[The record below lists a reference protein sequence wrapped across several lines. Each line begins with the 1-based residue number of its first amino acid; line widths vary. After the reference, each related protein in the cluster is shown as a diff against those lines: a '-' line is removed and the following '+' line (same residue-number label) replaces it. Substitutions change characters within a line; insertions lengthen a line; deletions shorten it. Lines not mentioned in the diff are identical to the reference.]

1 MLISRESI
9 SWVIGGPQGSGV
21 DSASHIFLKSIAMS
35 GMNVF
40 GRREYHSNIKG
51 EHSYFSVRFSEQIVR
66 SHVDEVDILATF
78 DAETI
83 VRHSPFIVD
92 GGILIYDPDVIT
104 KKIEEIHTLDKS
116 SESRLRKILNEKKK
130 DYDFRGLLDELRE
143 RNVILIEL
151 PYLQL
156 IKEFS
161 EQLKDNSLSK
171 LARITNVMSLAAS
184 LAVLKFDTTLMRQA
198 INETFVNKPK
208 ISEINIDAAVFTYEY
223 INKNFKNIP
232 ESYSNFLKRENG
244 NREHLIIAQGNQTS
258 PLGKIVAGCRFQT
271 YYPITPATDDSE
283 YLESNQILKQKDD
296 KNGSVVVIQ
305 TEDEISAITMAIG
318 AALTGVRAC
327 TTTSGPGFS
336 LMAEALGWAGI
347 NEVPLIVSL
356 YQRAGPS
363 TGLPT
368 RQEQGD
374 LLFAIHAGHGEFPK
388 IVYASGDIEESFY
401 DTIRVFNYAEIFQT
415 PVIHLL
421 DKYIANSIVTCS
433 PFAYKTIRIQR
444 GKLADKSEDQKKD
457 KSETFK
463 RFKLTND
470 PMSARAPLGMEG
482 KIFWNTGDEH
492 DELGHITEDPVT
504 RILMMEKRLSKLEYI
519 HKVIPVDEQIAIE
532 FENDTKSNTKKLVV
546 IMSWGSTKGAILD
559 SLERLTSDRQDIQFL
574 FIQLK
579 LLNPF
584 PGKRLQEIIENKI
597 NQVKKNSKTFSE
609 KDIVHVIVEMNFL
622 SQLDMLIRQST
633 AIKSEFKILKYNG
646 RPMSHT
652 EIYDSLI
659 NILNNNSQ
667 ERVILSNGV

>member
-1 MLISRESI
+1 
-9 SWVIGGPQGSGV
+9 
-21 DSASHIFLKSIAMS
+21 
-35 GMNVF
+35 
-40 GRREYHSNIKG
+40 
-51 EHSYFSVRFSEQIVR
+51 
-66 SHVDEVDILATF
+66 
-78 DAETI
+78 
-83 VRHSPFIVD
+83 
-92 GGILIYDPDVIT
+92 
-104 KKIEEIHTLDKS
+104 
-116 SESRLRKILNEKKK
+116 
-130 DYDFRGLLDELRE
+130 
-143 RNVILIEL
+143 
-151 PYLQL
+151 
-156 IKEFS
+156 
-161 EQLKDNSLSK
+161 
-171 LARITNVMSLAAS
+171 
-184 LAVLKFDTTLMRQA
+184 
-198 INETFVNKPK
+198 
-208 ISEINIDAAVFTYEY
+208 
-223 INKNFKNIP
+223 
-232 ESYSNFLKRENG
+232 
-244 NREHLIIAQGNQTS
+244 
-258 PLGKIVAGCRFQT
+258 
-271 YYPITPATDDSE
+271 
-283 YLESNQILKQKDD
+283 
-296 KNGSVVVIQ
+296 
-305 TEDEISAITMAIG
+305 
-318 AALTGVRAC
+318 
-327 TTTSGPGFS
+327 
-336 LMAEALGWAGI
+336 
-347 NEVPLIVSL
+347 
-356 YQRAGPS
+356 
-363 TGLPT
+363 
-368 RQEQGD
+368 
-374 LLFAIHAGHGEFPK
+374 
-388 IVYASGDIEESFY
+388 
-401 DTIRVFNYAEIFQT
+401 
-415 PVIHLL
+415 VIHLL

-532 FENDTKSNTKKLVV
+532 FEKDTKSNTKKLVV

-584 PGKRLQEIIENKI
+584 PGKRLQEIIDNKI

-652 EIYDSLI
+652 EIYDSMI

>member
-1 MLISRESI
+1 
-9 SWVIGGPQGSGV
+9 
-21 DSASHIFLKSIAMS
+21 
-35 GMNVF
+35 MN
-40 GRREYHSNIKG
+40 NI
-51 EHSYFSVRFSEQIVR
+51 
-66 SHVDEVDILATF
+66 
-78 DAETI
+78 
-83 VRHSPFIVD
+83 
-92 GGILIYDPDVIT
+92 
-104 KKIEEIHTLDKS
+104 
-116 SESRLRKILNEKKK
+116 
-130 DYDFRGLLDELRE
+130 
-143 RNVILIEL
+143 
-151 PYLQL
+151 
-156 IKEFS
+156 
-161 EQLKDNSLSK
+161 
-171 LARITNVMSLAAS
+171 
-184 LAVLKFDTTLMRQA
+184 
-198 INETFVNKPK
+198 
-208 ISEINIDAAVFTYEY
+208 
-223 INKNFKNIP
+223 
-232 ESYSNFLKRENG
+232 
-244 NREHLIIAQGNQTS
+244 
-258 PLGKIVAGCRFQT
+258 
-271 YYPITPATDDSE
+271 
-283 YLESNQILKQKDD
+283 ESNQILKQKDD
-296 KNGSVVVIQ
+296 KTGSVVVIQ

-318 AALTGVRAC
+318 AALTGARAC

-347 NEVPLIVSL
+347 NEVPLVVSL

-388 IVYASGDIEESFY
+388 IVYSSGDIEESFY

-433 PFAYKTIRIQR
+433 PFEYKTIRIER
-444 GKLADKSEDQKKD
+444 GKFAGKCKEQIND

-463 RFKLTND
+463 RFKLSND
-470 PMSARAPLGMEG
+470 PMSPRAPLGMEG

-492 DELGHITEDPVT
+492 DELGHITEDPIT

-519 HKVIPVDEQIAIE
+519 QKVIPAEEQIAIE
-532 FENDTKSNTKKLVV
+532 FENDIKSNAKKLVV

-559 SLERLTSDRQDIQFL
+559 SLEGLTSERQDIQFL

-584 PGKRLQEIIENKI
+584 PGKQLEEIIKNKI
-597 NQVKKNSKTFSE
+597 NQIKKKSKSFSE
-609 KDIVHVIVEMNFL
+609 KDVSHVIVEMNFL
-622 SQLDMLIRQST
+622 SQLDILIRQNT
-633 AIKSEFKILKYNG
+633 VIKSNFKILKYNG